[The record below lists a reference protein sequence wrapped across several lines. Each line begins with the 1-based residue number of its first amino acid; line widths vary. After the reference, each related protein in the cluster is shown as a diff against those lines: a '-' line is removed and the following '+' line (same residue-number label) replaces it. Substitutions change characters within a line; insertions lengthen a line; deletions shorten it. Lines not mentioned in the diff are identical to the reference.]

1 MTTFEADL
9 NSALVDMS
17 DARAELVSAVRPLT
31 PSDLER
37 ARRGG
42 WPVHRVIEHAIE
54 HDYMMAMVAS
64 AIRGQPAGPR
74 GEMSCERQA
83 VDEIVCRMETGR
95 TNLLASVKDVS
106 EEEFYRMLKLGHE
119 EFSVIS
125 VLENAASHDREHAGQ
140 IRSILAS
147 G

>member
-9 NSALVDMS
+9 DSAVVAMS
-17 DARAELVSAVRPLT
+17 NARAELVSAIQPLT
-31 PSDLER
+31 PPDLER

-42 WPVHRVIEHAIE
+42 WPVHRVIEHSIE

-74 GEMSCERQA
+74 GDMSCLRQPA
-83 VDEIVCRMETGR
+83 DEIICRMEAGR
-95 TNLLASVKDVS
+95 MSLLAAVKDVS
-106 EEEFYRMLKLGHE
+106 EDEFYRMLKLGHE
-119 EFSVIS
+119 EFSVLS

>member
-9 NSALVDMS
+9 HVALADLTT
-17 DARAELVSAVRPLT
+17 ARAELISAVQPLT
-31 PSDLER
+31 PSDLDR

-42 WPVHRVIEHAIE
+42 WQVHRVIEHAIE

-74 GEMSCERQA
+74 GEMSCREQA
-83 VDEIVCRMETGR
+83 ADEIICRMESGR
-95 TNLLASVKDVS
+95 VALLTAVKDVT
-106 EEEFYRMLKLGHE
+106 EEQLYLLLKLGHE
-119 EFSVIS
+119 EFSVLS

>member
-1 MTTFEADL
+1 MMTFEADL
-9 NSALVDMS
+9 YVALADLTT
-17 DARAELVSAVRPLT
+17 ARADLVSAVQPLT
-31 PSDLER
+31 PMDLDR
-37 ARRGG
+37 VRRGG

-74 GEMSCERQA
+74 GEMSCEGQA
-83 VDEIVCRMETGR
+83 ADEIICRMEAGR
-95 TNLLASVKDVS
+95 TGLLTAVKDVT
-106 EEEFYRMLKLGHE
+106 EEQFYLLLKLGHE
-119 EFSVIS
+119 EFSVLS

>member
-9 NSALVDMS
+9 HVALADLTT
-17 DARAELVSAVRPLT
+17 ARAELVSAVQTLT

-64 AIRGQPAGPR
+64 AIRGTPAGPR
-74 GEMSCERQA
+74 GEMSCEGQA
-83 VDEIVCRMETGR
+83 ADEIICRMDSAR
-95 TNLLASVKDVS
+95 TNLLSAVKDVS
-106 EEEFYRMLKLGHE
+106 EDEFYRMLKLGHE
-119 EFSVIS
+119 EFSVLS

-147 G
+147 D